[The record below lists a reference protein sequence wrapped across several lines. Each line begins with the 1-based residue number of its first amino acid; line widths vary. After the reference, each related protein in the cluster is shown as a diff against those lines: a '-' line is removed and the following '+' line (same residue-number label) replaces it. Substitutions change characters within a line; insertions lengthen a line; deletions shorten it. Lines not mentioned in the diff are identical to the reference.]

1 MEDRLL
7 NKMKMGLDG
16 KFGSTV
22 ERGNKPNFDVI
33 IILKRIIQD
42 LDIMLIQI

>member
-1 MEDRLL
+1 M

-22 ERGNKPNFDVI
+22 ERSKKPNFEVKMI
-33 IILKRIIQD
+33 FERITLD